1 MKRIFQIALTLLT
14 CAWLLV
20 GCGGG
25 GDPAGAGGGGES
37 GGMYAGPGSGG
48 TGPGPGPVT
57 TVTVASVGGSPSYA
71 SGVVTSTPDGG
82 VVVNGVHFDGVDGTQ
97 IINPDD
103 PDHPIKLSDI
113 KPGMMVQIEAEAI
126 TREGGQPHAKTLSIR
141 LNSQVQ
147 GIVFTVNPANQVFTV
162 LGMRV
167 KVTPTTQFGDAF
179 PQGLQSMKV
188 MDIVEVYGR
197 PDPDDA
203 TLLVA
208 TRVEAKPLADYY
220 VLEGPVTK
228 VTSGTLEI
236 PNLPYKI
243 DLQGLLDQYIAQV
256 GGLEGSVVRM
266 KFNLD
271 LPKELLE
278 YLNVEV
284 DPATGK
290 PAIPLSG
297 SLSVSQPTYNNAG
310 DTSAF
315 LEGVVTWVDP
325 SNPQVFRIDNV
336 KVDAISLKTCE
347 VCNAGIKV
355 GQHLSVVG
363 PMINLE
369 LEDGTKDGRLVALA
383 VEEVEAVSGT
393 GASTTTS
400 SSTGSSP

>member
-1 MKRIFQIALTLLT
+1 
-14 CAWLLV
+14 
-20 GCGGG
+20 
-25 GDPAGAGGGGES
+25 
-37 GGMYAGPGSGG
+37 
-48 TGPGPGPVT
+48 
-57 TVTVASVGGSPSYA
+57 
-71 SGVVTSTPDGG
+71 
-82 VVVNGVHFDGVDGTQ
+82 
-97 IINPDD
+97 
-103 PDHPIKLSDI
+103 
-113 KPGMMVQIEAEAI
+113 MVQIEAEAI

-167 KVTPTTQFGDAF
+167 KVTPETQFSDAF

-271 LPKELLE
+271 LPQELLE
-278 YLNVEV
+278 YLNVGV

-325 SNPQVFRIDNV
+325 GNPKVFRIDNV
-336 KVDAISLKTCE
+336 KVDAITLNTCE

-369 LEDGTKDGRLVALA
+369 LADGTRDGRLVALA
-383 VEEVEAVSGT
+383 VEKVEAIGT
-393 GASTTTS
+393 TGTETTTS
-400 SSTGSSP
+400 PSP